1 MNEEMMTT
9 GSTPGAAGFS
19 GNAAPTGPVAG
30 FDPKLAFKK
39 KLQKRKKMKE
49 EIDRPIEVNRVTP
62 YGRSKLFQYKVS
74 IPGVGDTVV
83 YANSP
88 AELSQKMRLLI
99 NPRYRGDVKIERI
112 MPAKAA
118 EFFMNKRMAHM
129 KNVDT
134 AAVANKRLYAHYGE
148 ELEPKFKQA
157 QSQRKIAIEKKKIQ
171 LKKQQLQKQ
180 LQMKTQSL
188 KKQARSGAEQDETR

>member
-19 GNAAPTGPVAG
+19 GKAAATGPVAG
-30 FDPKLAFKK
+30 FDPVLKFRK
-39 KLQKRKKMKE
+39 KLQRRKKMKE
-49 EIDRPIEVNRVTP
+49 EIDRPIEVDRLRP
-62 YGRSKLFQYKVS
+62 YGQGRSRLFQYKVS
-74 IPGVGDTVV
+74 IPTVGETIIF
-83 YANSP
+83 ANSP
-88 AELSQKMRLLI
+88 AELTQKLRVLI

-112 MPAKAA
+112 MPANAA
-118 EFFMNKRMAHM
+118 KFFMDKRSKHM

-134 AAVANKRLYAHYGE
+134 AAKANSRLYAKE
-148 ELEPKFKQA
+148 ELEQKFKNQQA
-157 QSQRKIAIEKKKIQ
+157 QAKVAIEKKKVQ

>member
-1 MNEEMMTT
+1 MTA
-9 GSTPGAAGFS
+9 GSNPAGFS
-19 GNAAPTGPVAG
+19 GSATATGPNAG
-30 FDPKLAFKK
+30 FDPILGFKK
-39 KLQKRKKMKE
+39 KIQRRKKKKMKE
-49 EIDRPIEVNRVTP
+49 ENERLTP

-74 IPGVGDTVV
+74 VPGVGDTVV

-88 AELSQKMRLLI
+88 AELHQKMRLII

-118 EFFMNKRMAHM
+118 EFFMDKRMKHM
-129 KNVDT
+129 KNVEPQS
-134 AAVANKRLYAHYGE
+134 AAQANKRLYAKE
-148 ELEPKFKQA
+148 ELEQKFKQA
-157 QSQRKIAIEKKKIQ
+157 QSQQKIAIEKKKIQ